1 MLWEPNSPK
10 SVISSYKQGI
20 IERAV
25 QSDIS
30 DENLSII
37 IEAVD
42 RVEKNLPS
50 LQTDDEKSMVAKL
63 YSESLLAEKSADA
76 YRKKSEQLR
85 EFLRNWIHQLTNK
98 TFLIAEMRKSL
109 EEKDK
114 VILELQKTLSQQQA
128 INLN

>member
-1 MLWEPNSPK
+1 MLWETNSSQSPN
-10 SVISSYKQGI
+10 SSYKQGI

-25 QSDIS
+25 QSDVS

-50 LQTDDEKSMVAKL
+50 LQTDEEKSMVAKL
-63 YSESLLAEKSADA
+63 YAESSLAEKSSDT
-76 YRKKSEQLR
+76 YRKNSEQLR
-85 EFLRNWIHQLTNK
+85 EFLKNWIHQLTNK
-98 TFLIAEMRKSL
+98 TVLIAEMRQSL
-109 EEKDK
+109 KEKDK
-114 VILELQKTLSQQQA
+114 TILELQKALTEKQT

>member
-1 MLWEPNSPK
+1 
-10 SVISSYKQGI
+10 VISSYKQGI

-76 YRKKSEQLR
+76 YRKNSEQLR
-85 EFLRNWIHQLTNK
+85 EFLRN
-98 TFLIAEMRKSL
+98 
-109 EEKDK
+109 
-114 VILELQKTLSQQQA
+114 
-128 INLN
+128 